1 MLYVL
6 DDNPRARRFYERE
19 GWAVDGGT
27 KREELLDVEIT
38 EVRYRRVL

>member
-1 MLYVL
+1 VL

-19 GWAVDGGT
+19 GWAPDGRT